1 MAIVNFKSPRFTGYS
16 YDTSK
21 GVVLSTKRSASPKPL
36 AWAVKAGRKYVKLYT
51 TSGLAETC
59 SKHKIEQHF
68 LDAQPQAKT
77 RPMKAAVN
85 TTQPASLV
93 PFKYAGLHEYKYD
106 TASRTVLSSKRAAT
120 PRPLTWVRKGNE
132 LYVKLYD
139 TISRTINLSRTDI
152 ENHWINTD
160 IDFCN
165 QIQLEAV
172 DAPSTGMCDQ
182 TAIEESDYVLYSVQ
196 NKCCR
201 YFESNT
207 QLEEAIRQLRNDCA
221 TAVEPEDIRVLI
233 PRTGESKRIVEV
245 KTCTTYKLA

>member
-36 AWAVKAGRKYVKLYT
+36 AWIEKAGRKYVKLYT

-68 LDAQPQAKT
+68 LDTQPQAKT

-85 TTQPASLV
+85 TTQTDLLV

-106 TASRTVLSSKRAAT
+106 TASRTVLSTKRSST

-139 TISRTINLSRTDI
+139 AISRTINLSRTDI

-160 IDFCN
+160 IAICN

-182 TAIEESDYVLYSVQ
+182 TAIEGSDYVLYSAQ
-196 NKCCR
+196 NKWCR
-201 YFESNT
+201 YFVKDTS
-207 QLEEAIRQLRNDCA
+207 LEEAIRQFCNDCA
-221 TAVEPEDIRVLI
+221 TTVEPEDIRVLI
-233 PRTGESKRIVEV
+233 PRTCESKRIVEV
-245 KTCTTYKLA
+245 KTCTTYKLD